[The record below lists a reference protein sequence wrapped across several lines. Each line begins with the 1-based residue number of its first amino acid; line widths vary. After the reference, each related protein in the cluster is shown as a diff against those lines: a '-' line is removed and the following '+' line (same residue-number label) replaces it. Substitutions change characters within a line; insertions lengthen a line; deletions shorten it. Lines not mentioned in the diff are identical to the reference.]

1 MTIGDTI
8 RKYRKE
14 NNMTQEDVAVSLGVS
29 TPAVNKWERGVTMPD
44 IALLSPMARLFHITT
59 DQLLSFKS
67 DLSDK
72 EVGDIVQEI
81 NHSFEKE
88 EFSSVFSR
96 IEALVREYPS
106 SYSLILSLS
115 LILESQCTI
124 KDIPDRDKYDNWIEK
139 HAHILLE
146 SGVESI
152 RLQGADLLFN
162 LYMRQKRYD
171 EAEKCLEHF
180 SLQDP
185 ERKRKK
191 ASIYVEK
198 GEYEEAFKALEETLF
213 SLGQSIEATL
223 NEIYMLEMKTGA
235 YDKARYILGKEET
248 LADLLDN
255 GTYHR
260 VSSWLDYYVARKNGD
275 GVISIMDQ
283 LLDNTESL
291 LSFTS
296 SPLFEH
302 MKFKT
307 VDPSYFADIRKDLID
322 SFINEETYDFVKA
335 SPLWPDFKK
344 KWLGSKIQ

>member
-124 KDIPDRDKYDNWIEK
+124 KDIPDRDKYDSWIEK

-180 SLQDP
+180 SLQNP

-213 SLGQSIEATL
+213 SEGEVIEATV
-223 NEIYMLEMKTGA
+223 NEMYVREMKTGE
-235 YDKARYILGKEET
+235 YDQAR
-248 LADLLDN
+248 
-255 GTYHR
+255 
-260 VSSWLDYYVARKNGD
+260 
-275 GVISIMDQ
+275 
-283 LLDNTESL
+283 
-291 LSFTS
+291 
-296 SPLFEH
+296 
-302 MKFKT
+302 
-307 VDPSYFADIRKDLID
+307 
-322 SFINEETYDFVKA
+322 
-335 SPLWPDFKK
+335 
-344 KWLGSKIQ
+344 